1 MSLSWVPEISKEQ
14 ISRHTDGVGEPIIF
28 RKFSGEINS
37 PYHYSELQDQ
47 ALYLDKEKEDILGY
61 FHSRGLQV
69 SFLHQNEEDFEGV
82 LAYLKNRYAPT
93 HAQEICAFDLY
104 RFTEFGYGLL
114 LKDRNSQIVGT
125 IFELFYDTAIPSSFT
140 IRLSIDESLK
150 GYNLGHKL
158 MKYSSLLSMEKGVK
172 VKRAIVE
179 INNSISL
186 HVNLNKTGWICDGFL
201 PKIPGLG
208 SFFKIS
214 LPLSPYGLETNTVD
228 KEVISSFL
236 EKKRKGIDYQ
246 LIPFM
251 DEDNLKRLYAE
262 TDFLVVSFLP
272 SGWINEEAF
281 YLAVPRASLN

>member
-14 ISRHTDGVGEPIIF
+14 ISRHTDGVGESIIF
-28 RKFSGEINS
+28 RKFPGEINS

-47 ALYLDKEKEDILGY
+47 ALYLEKEKENILGY

-69 SFLHQNEEDFEGV
+69 AFLHQNDEDFEGV
-82 LAYLKNRYAPT
+82 LTYLDSRYDSS

-125 IFELFYDTAIPSSFT
+125 IFELFYDTAIPSAFT

-158 MKYSSLLSMEKGVK
+158 MKYSSLLSMEKGIK

-179 INNSISL
+179 IKNSISL
-186 HVNLNKTGWICDGFL
+186 HVNLNKTGWVCDGYL
-201 PKIPGLG
+201 PRIPGMG

-214 LPLSPYGLETNTVD
+214 LPLSPYGL
-228 KEVISSFL
+228 
-236 EKKRKGIDYQ
+236 
-246 LIPFM
+246 
-251 DEDNLKRLYAE
+251 
-262 TDFLVVSFLP
+262 
-272 SGWINEEAF
+272 
-281 YLAVPRASLN
+281 